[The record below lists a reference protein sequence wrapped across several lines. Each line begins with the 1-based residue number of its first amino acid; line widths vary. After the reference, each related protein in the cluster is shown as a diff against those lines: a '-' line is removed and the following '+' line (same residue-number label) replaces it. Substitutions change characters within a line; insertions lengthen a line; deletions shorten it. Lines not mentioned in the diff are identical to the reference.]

1 MTCSLSIL
9 CLISLC
15 FSCAC
20 HSPANHCGWVIFFLH
35 LRAIINRIKKQRTR
49 RTIGTPARWDWSEG
63 NDTLAVDEQV
73 QPVQHRRKKAI
84 CSRSALCNQRGGTST
99 LKCWFYLRSRFSWVE
114 RVQLLSWWKKLMENG
129 EFLYILWISP
139 LGQLVSKRYDN

>member
-20 HSPANHCGWVIFFLH
+20 HSPANHCGWVIFFFH
-35 LRAIINRIKKQRTR
+35 LRAIRKWIKKQKTR

-63 NDTLAVDEQV
+63 NDMLVVDEQV

-84 CSRSALCNQRGGTST
+84 CSRWLYAI
-99 LKCWFYLRSRFSWVE
+99 KEEE
-114 RVQLLSWWKKLMENG
+114 RQLWNVGFIWEVYFPGLNAFNYFHGEKKLMENG
-129 EFLYILWISP
+129 EYLYIFWIYP